1 MIAGIIIT
9 ILPYPLDDTVVSSI
23 ATLPLVTGISY
34 LVAGFVQAA
43 QHQTAYFQQSIVLW
57 LAGMGAGPV
66 AIIWLRRTHGQTA
79 SAILFFTLLY
89 SACIGAFFFFT
100 VHNAL
105 GIQDGSRY
113 SCFLDEVSSSIF
125 SEQSMKV
132 LNGFVVGVVVLVVVA
147 SAITN
152 CVYKKN
158 RSGRFR
164 GVLAS
169 QPEISTKWEWF
180 IVVSVVLFETLIA
193 ALVTVTVRRFN
204 DFDTQPT
211 QVGWTFGRL
220 VPFAMLVLPLV
231 YFVKTIFAGEAT
243 KAAQAQVAQLREERV

>member
-9 ILPYPLDDTVVSSI
+9 ILPYPLDDTVITSI
-23 ATLPLVTGISY
+23 ATLPLLTGISY

-66 AIIWLRRTHGQTA
+66 AIVWLRRTHGQTTA
-79 SAILFFTLLY
+79 GILFFTLFY

-105 GIQDGSRY
+105 GLTDGSMY
-113 SCFLDEVSSSIF
+113 NCFLDEVSGSIF
-125 SEQSMKV
+125 SEQSMKG
-132 LNGFVVGVVVLVVVA
+132 LNGFVVGVVILVVIA

-152 CVYKKN
+152 CAYKKN

-204 DFDTQPT
+204 AFDAQPT

-220 VPFAMLVLPLV
+220 VPFAMLVIPVV
-231 YFVKTIFAGEAT
+231 YLIKTIFAGEAT
-243 KAAQAQVAQLREERV
+243 KAAQVHVVYLPEERV